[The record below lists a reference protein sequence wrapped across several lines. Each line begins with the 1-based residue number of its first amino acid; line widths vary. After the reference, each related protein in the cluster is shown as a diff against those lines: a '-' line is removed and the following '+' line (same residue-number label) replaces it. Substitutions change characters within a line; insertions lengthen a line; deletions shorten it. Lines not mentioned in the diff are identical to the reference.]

1 MNKNKKMPLIGI
13 SGKAGV
19 GKDLVGVI
27 IQYLVHTTGI
37 INMEYWEDFKNKSTF
52 NQIVFSQYVIKKFAD
67 KLKDIVCLLIG
78 CTREQLENR
87 EFKEK
92 ELGEEWDIKIITYID
107 GELHKI
113 YNPSDY
119 EDFDIKCKYP
129 ISYTSNVI
137 KQTPRS
143 LLQKIGT
150 DLFRNQLHPNTWV
163 SSAFA
168 NYLNNAW
175 IFTDVRFPNE
185 LEAIKKRKGLTIR
198 VNRGLV
204 ERTGKMI
211 QGPEHI
217 SETALDDAKFDYV
230 IENNGTIEELIEQ
243 VKKILI
249 KEKII

>member
-1 MNKNKKMPLIGI
+1 MNKNKKTPLIGI

-67 KLKDIVCLLIG
+67 KLKTIVCLLIG
-78 CTREQLENR
+78 CTREQLEDR
-87 EFKEK
+87 EFKETS
-92 ELGEEWDIKIITYID
+92 LGVEWRVFKHTLDNSILSPQEMSIQHALHNGVRDCFYEEIN
-107 GELHKI
+107 L
-113 YNPSDY
+113 
-119 EDFDIKCKYP
+119 
-129 ISYTSNVI
+129 
-137 KQTPRS
+137 TPRL

-163 SSAFA
+163 NASFA

-185 LEAIKKRKGLTIR
+185 LEAIKKRKGITIR

>member
-13 SGKAGV
+13 SGKAGA

>member
-13 SGKAGV
+13 SGKAGA

-67 KLKDIVCLLIG
+67 KLKTIVCLLIG
-78 CTREQLENR
+78 CTREQLEDR
-87 EFKEK
+87 EFKETS
-92 ELGEEWDIKIITYID
+92 LGVEWRVFKHILNDSILSPQEMSIQHALHNGVRDCFYEEIN
-107 GELHKI
+107 L
-113 YNPSDY
+113 
-119 EDFDIKCKYP
+119 
-129 ISYTSNVI
+129 
-137 KQTPRS
+137 TPRL
-143 LLQKIGT
+143 LLQVVGT

-163 SSAFA
+163 NASFA

-185 LEAIKKRKGLTIR
+185 LEAIKKRKGITIR